1 LELTVS
7 LALLLFASTSDELP
21 AWGGPLDVAVA
32 VALVVTAAWIWS
44 RAMRRVDAS
53 SLRPAHIIAAT
64 VPALTLAA
72 IWFYR
77 EQLDL
82 NVLLPGLAWR
92 TFLFLYSLPSCLTAW
107 RQPISL

>member
-1 LELTVS
+1 MTVS
-7 LALLLFASTSDELP
+7 LALLLYASTSPDELP
-21 AWGGPLDVAVA
+21 AWGGPLDVGVA
-32 VALVVTAAWIWS
+32 AALFVTAAWIWS
-44 RAMRRVDAS
+44 RAQRRVDAS
-53 SLRPAHIIAAT
+53 SLGPAHIVAAT
-64 VPALTLAA
+64 VPAITLAA
-72 IWFYR
+72 LWIYR